1 MKGPLFM
8 CFSYILYGMSR
19 NTHTTGKLKD
29 IDSDYEAHCEAQKV
43 SFVMWL
49 VDFSCV
55 SGFTLW

>member
-1 MKGPLFM
+1 M